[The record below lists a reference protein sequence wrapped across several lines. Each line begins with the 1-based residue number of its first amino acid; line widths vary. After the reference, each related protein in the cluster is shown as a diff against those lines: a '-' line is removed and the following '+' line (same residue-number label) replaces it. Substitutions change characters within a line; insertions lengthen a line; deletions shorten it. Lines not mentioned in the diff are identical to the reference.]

1 MRGNAEDK
9 ESKNIPETVRAC
21 TPTSVS
27 SRSFTV
33 QNVGSSLPL
42 GFQGIETGDG
52 DLECTYNP
60 VNVKSSVRKISS
72 LGEAHGTCACDFIQ
86 SMNLPAQTAL
96 QSFNTTEIQ
105 SKPYLDGTDA
115 ALCSTKPPTLTE
127 HM

>member
-52 DLECTYNP
+52 DLKCTYHP
-60 VNVKSSVRKISS
+60 SKCQVLRQK
-72 LGEAHGTCACDFIQ
+72 
-86 SMNLPAQTAL
+86 NLEFGRSARNL
-96 QSFNTTEIQ
+96 CVSFNTTDIQ

-115 ALCSTKPPTLTE
+115 TLCSTKPPTLTE